1 MTTNKELYK
10 DIEDAR
16 IEYVGVENLWIKF
29 LEQQD
34 EIKKLNKKL
43 EKKRTIIDLML
54 EEEKDM
60 EIKCDE
66 LAEELNRVCD
76 DRDEWIEEN
85 ERYEQ
90 NEKEK
95 NKKISELEMINEA
108 YRKTISQMFNSNQ

>member
-43 EKKRTIIDLML
+43 EKKRTLIDLML

-66 LAEELNRVCD
+66 LSEEL
-76 DRDEWIEEN
+76 
-85 ERYEQ
+85 
-90 NEKEK
+90 KEK
-95 NKKISELEMINEA
+95 NKKISELEMINGA
-108 YRKTISQMFNSNQ
+108 YRKTISQMFSSNE